1 MELENPMPRNPLV
14 MVIDENAAFRQEVQA
29 MLTPAR
35 LAVVADC
42 GYGVE
47 AATLAEET
55 HPDLVICAIED
66 PVARA
71 IQTIEGVRSIL
82 PDTPIIA
89 YTGSTDISVVRQAMH
104 VGVKDLLAQPLKS
117 GELLAAIEQVM
128 KGTELNAAVPDAR
141 PAQRSAAGSV
151 LTVFGAKGG
160 IGKTTIATNVA
171 AAIARNTDNS
181 VLVIDLDT
189 RFGDVAIMMDIEPRF
204 TVAQLA
210 ATAHTLE
217 REMFKNSLVR
227 HESGVY
233 VLPSPKHPNE
243 WRSVQAEDI
252 KELVRF
258 AARMFDYVILDT
270 PGAFNDIVGTA
281 LEAATQ
287 VLVVTSVDMASIKD
301 TSFILDLLESES
313 FPPERLMLTVN
324 HANGANTI
332 RANDIERVLRH
343 KVFWEIPHD
352 SEVTLA
358 TQVGKP
364 VVMAKPKSRAAT
376 NLVGLAEKIA
386 GKPQPVKHERKSL
399 LRRLVPVGAR

>member
-1 MELENPMPRNPLV
+1 MPRNPLV
-14 MVIDENAAFRQEVQA
+14 MIIDENGPFRQELQA

-35 LAVVADC
+35 LAVVAES

-47 AATLAEET
+47 AASLAEDT
-55 HPDLVICAIED
+55 KPDLILAAVED
-66 PVARA
+66 PTARA
-71 IQTIEGVRSIL
+71 IQTIEAVRGIL
-82 PDTPIIA
+82 PDVPVIA
-89 YTGSTDISVVRQAMH
+89 YSSTTDFGVVRQVMH
-104 VGVKDLLAQPLKS
+104 AGVKDLLAQPLKA
-117 GELLAAIEQVM
+117 GELLAAIELAMRGVDASTEKIENPNVQ
-128 KGTELNAAVPDAR
+128 GTRLS
-141 PAQRSAAGSV
+141 SAGTV

-160 IGKTTIATNVA
+160 IGKTTITTNVA
-171 AAIARNTDNS
+171 TAIAKNTDSS

-189 RFGDVAIMMDIEPRF
+189 RFGDVAIMMDIEPRY

-210 ATAHTLE
+210 ANVSTLD
-217 REMFKNSLVR
+217 RDTFKQALVQ

-243 WRSVQAEDI
+243 WRSVQADEI
-252 KELVRF
+252 KELIRF

-281 LEAATQ
+281 IEAATQ

-313 FPPERLMLTVN
+313 FPEDRLLLTVN

-332 RANDIERVLRH
+332 RAGDIERVLR
-343 KVFWEIPHD
+343 KRVYWEIPHD
-352 SEVTLA
+352 NEVTLA

-364 VVMAKPKSRAAT
+364 VVLAKPRSRAAQNIKALSLKIT
-376 NLVGLAEKIA
+376 GKTPEK
-386 GKPQPVKHERKSL
+386 KPESKSIFK
-399 LRRLVPVGAR
+399 RLVPARPSNN